1 MAFCPDYSGTFA
13 AGSYSGNVAIY
24 SEDTGGTQLQHLE
37 GVTGGGVTQVSLLSL
52 KNLSDRADNDYQV
65 AFHPL
70 SPTTIFVASRRSDV
84 IQVFDLRDTSTP
96 IAEMAR
102 DGDTNQRLT
111 FDVDPWGRYLASG
124 DQVSRHII
132 SCSWREQPA
141 DQSSSTEL
149 SRYGISVISP
159 RQSRYYNNAYSE
171 VRDISTRTRGIPTD
185 ATKTLSARYNYIPSS
200 RSS

>member
-1 MAFCPDYSGTFA
+1 M
-13 AGSYSGNVAIY
+13 
-24 SEDTGGTQLQHLE
+24 
-37 GVTGGGVTQVSLLSL
+37 
-52 KNLSDRADNDYQV
+52 
-65 AFHPL
+65 
-70 SPTTIFVASRRSDV
+70 FVASRRSDV
-84 IQVFDLRDTSTP
+84 IQVFDLRDTSAP

-102 DGDTNQRLT
+102 EGDTNQRLT

-132 SCSWREQPA
+132 SCSWKEQPA

-159 RQSRYYNNAYSE
+159 RQSLYSNGAYLE
-171 VRDISTRTRGIPTD
+171 VRDMFTQTGGIPTD
-185 ATKTLSARYNYIPSS
+185 ATKTLSARSNYIPSS